1 MTSISAALPT
11 TYTSSISSLDTNG
24 DGVVSAEEQEAAN
37 SNKRTQDPTVESENA
52 ASSVASQLTGDMVA
66 MMLSRGDMTPP
77 SDEDMFSNMD
87 TDEDGKVTEAEFVA
101 ARPEDVS
108 EEDAAS
114 LFASFDE
121 EGTGSLTEA
130 QLAEA
135 QEDMAPPP
143 PPMMMEMIS
152 TGDEGSETE
161 TMSIEDVLEEMKSVI
176 DAYRELAS
184 SAETAEAEAETE
196 AV

>member
-11 TYTSSISSLDTNG
+11 SYTSSISSLDTNG
-24 DGVVSAEEQEAAN
+24 DGVVSADELEAAN
-37 SNKRTQDPTVESENA
+37 VDKRTQDPTVESENA

-66 MMLSRGDMTPP
+66 MMLSRGDMAPP
-77 SDEDMFSNMD
+77 SDEDKFSKMD
-87 TDEDGKVTEAEFVA
+87 TDADGKLTEAEFVA

-121 EGTGSLTEA
+121 EGTGSITEA

-135 QEDMAPPP
+135 REDMGPPP
-143 PPMMMEMIS
+143 LPMMMETGS
-152 TGDEGSETE
+152 TDEDGSE
-161 TMSIEDVLEEMKSVI
+161 TMSIQDVLDEMKAVI
-176 DAYRELAS
+176 DAYREMAS
-184 SAETAEAEAETE
+184 GGEATETE
-196 AV
+196 TETV

>member
-11 TYTSSISSLDTNG
+11 SYTSSISSLDTNG

-37 SNKRTQDPTVESENA
+37 SNTRTQDPTVESENA

-66 MMLSRGDMTPP
+66 MMLSRGDMAPP
-77 SDEDMFSNMD
+77 SDEDMFTNMD
-87 TDEDGKVTEAEFVA
+87 TDEDGKVTEAEFVS
-101 ARPEDVS
+101 ARPEEVS
-108 EEDAAS
+108 EEDAAA

-130 QLAEA
+130 QLTEA
-135 QEDMAPPP
+135 QEAMGPPP
-143 PPMMMEMIS
+143 PPMMMEMSS
-152 TGDEGSETE
+152 TGEEGSE
-161 TMSIEDVLEEMKSVI
+161 TMSIEDVLEEMKAVI

-184 SAETAEAEAETE
+184 GTETTETETE

>member
-1 MTSISAALPT
+1 MTSISSALPT
-11 TYTSSISSLDTNG
+11 TYTTSISTLDTNG
-24 DGVVSAEEQEAAN
+24 DGVVSAEEQEAGN
-37 SNKRTQDPTVESENA
+37 SNTRTQDPTVESENA

-66 MMLSRGDMTPP
+66 MMLNRGDMT
-77 SDEDMFSNMD
+77 SSSEEDMFTSMD

-101 ARPEDVS
+101 ARPEEVS

-130 QLAEA
+130 QLTEA

-143 PPMMMEMIS
+143 PPMMMEMSS
-152 TGDEGSETE
+152 TGEEGSDSE
-161 TMSIEDVLEEMKSVI
+161 TMSIEDVLAEMKSVI

-184 SAETAEAEAETE
+184 GTEATETETE

>member
-11 TYTSSISSLDTNG
+11 TYTSSISTLDTNG

-37 SNKRTQDPTVESENA
+37 SNARTQDPTVESENA
-52 ASSVASQLTGDMVA
+52 ASGVASQLTGDMVA
-66 MMLSRGDMTPP
+66 MMLNRADMAPP
-77 SDEDMFSNMD
+77 SSEDMFASMD
-87 TDEDGKVTEAEFVA
+87 ADEDGKVTEAEFVA
-101 ARPEDVS
+101 ARPEEVS
-108 EEDAAS
+108 EEDAAA

-135 QEDMAPPP
+135 QEAMGPPPP
-143 PPMMMEMIS
+143 PPMMEVSS
-152 TGDEGSETE
+152 TDEEGSE
-161 TMSIEDVLEEMKSVI
+161 TMSIEDVLAEMKAVI

-184 SAETAEAEAETE
+184 SAETAEVETE
-196 AV
+196 TV